1 MKRTFILALILFT
14 GVASNVFGQA
24 ASKTTESVEE
34 LKLRLIDIQARQE
47 IARLQL
53 EQLDESLKPEN
64 IERALAGIGS
74 TKPEELREQRRRQ
87 LAMEKTSVSAEL
99 ELLELKRTR
108 LEEAIAD
115 AEARAYQRSAK
126 AEPVIDNAFRTNLNG
141 LSFLLAIAVVAV
153 VSVASGLGGVFALRR
168 S

>member
-1 MKRTFILALILFT
+1 MKQILFLAFILSFC
-14 GVASNVFGQA
+14 VASVFGQA

-87 LAMEKTSVSAEL
+87 LTMEKTSVSAEL

-108 LEEAIAD
+108 LEEAIAE

-126 AEPVIDNAFRTNLNG
+126 AEPAIDNAFRTNLNG
-141 LSFLLAIAVVAV
+141 LSFLLAIAVVGV
-153 VSVASGLGGVFALRR
+153 VSVASGLGGVLALKR
-168 S
+168 SW

>member
-1 MKRTFILALILFT
+1 MKRTLILALILFT

-24 ASKTTESVEE
+24 ASQTTESVEE

-87 LAMEKTSVSAEL
+87 LTMEKTSVSAEL

-108 LEEAIAD
+108 LEEAIAE
-115 AEARAYQRSAK
+115 AEARAYQKSAK
-126 AEPVIDNAFRTNLNG
+126 AEPAIDNAFRTNLNG
-141 LSFLLAIAVVAV
+141 FSFLLAIAVVAV